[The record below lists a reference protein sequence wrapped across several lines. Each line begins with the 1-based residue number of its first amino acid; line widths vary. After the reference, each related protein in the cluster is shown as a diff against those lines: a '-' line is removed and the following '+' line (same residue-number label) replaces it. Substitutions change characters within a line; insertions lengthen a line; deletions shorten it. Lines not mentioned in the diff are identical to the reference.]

1 MKRSLREEADD
12 GSHGRGGDE
21 GRAMGPAV
29 GGAGGEWAST
39 EEQQLPTYQAALDR
53 LAVGAGHR
61 VLEVGCGSGV
71 FLRAAA
77 DRGAA
82 VTGVDSSERLVE
94 LARGR
99 APEADVR
106 VGDLQALP
114 FGDDAFDVVAGFNS
128 FFFAS
133 DVVAAL
139 REAGRVARTGGS
151 VVIQVWGLHGTCDL
165 DAIKPIVRPYFPGF
179 DPSAP
184 PPPDLAAPGALE
196 GLATTAGLK
205 RAETFDVSWVYVYAD
220 DDALTRSLLS
230 AGGAAT
236 PPERGSRRRRADR
249 VLEPFRTAAG
259 GYRLENT
266 WHFLI
271 ATA

>member
-1 MKRSLREEADD
+1 VTATGVVGAKAQRWGRLWGARAD
-12 GSHGRGGDE
+12 
-21 GRAMGPAV
+21 
-29 GGAGGEWAST
+29 EWALT
-39 EEQQLPTYQAALDR
+39 EEQQLPTYEAALDR
-53 LAVGAGHR
+53 VGVGAGQR

-77 DRGAA
+77 ERGAA

-94 LARGR
+94 LAGGR
-99 APEADVR
+99 VPDAELM

-114 FGDDAFDVVAGFNS
+114 FGDDSFDVVAGFNA
-128 FFFAS
+128 FFFAA
-133 DVVAAL
+133 DMVAAL
-139 REAGRVARTGGS
+139 REAGRVARPGGS
-151 VVIQVWGLHGTCDL
+151 VVIQVWGRHGTCDL
-165 DAIKPIVRPYFPGF
+165 DAIKPVVRPYFPGY

-184 PPPDLAAPGALE
+184 PPPDLAEPGTLE
-196 GLATTAGLK
+196 GMAAAAGL
-205 RAETFDVSWVYVYAD
+205 RPAETFDVSWAYVYAD

-230 AGGAAT
+230 AGGVGDAAGVRE
-236 PPERGSRRRRADR
+236 PEVRKALLD

>member
-1 MKRSLREEADD
+1 MGAPGAVETKAERW
-12 GSHGRGGDE
+12 GRLWGE
-21 GRAMGPAV
+21 RAE
-29 GGAGGEWAST
+29 EWALT
-39 EEQQLPTYQAALDR
+39 EEQQLPTYEAALDR

-94 LARGR
+94 FARRR

-106 VGDLQALP
+106 VADLQALP
-114 FGDDAFDVVAGFNS
+114 FGDDGFDVVAGFNA

-133 DVVAAL
+133 DMVAAL
-139 REAGRVARTGGS
+139 REAGRVARPGGS

-165 DAIKPIVRPYFPGF
+165 DAIKPIIRPFFPGF

-196 GLATTAGLK
+196 GLATAAGLTP
-205 RAETFDVSWVYVYAD
+205 AEAFDMSWAYLYAD
-220 DDALTRSLLS
+220 DDALARSLLS
-230 AGGAAT
+230 AGGVGDAAGERE
-236 PPERGSRRRRADR
+236 PEVRQELIE
-249 VLEPFRTAAG
+249 VLAPFRTAG

>member
-1 MKRSLREEADD
+1 MAATDAVDTKAERWGRLWGERAD
-12 GSHGRGGDE
+12 
-21 GRAMGPAV
+21 
-29 GGAGGEWAST
+29 EWALT
-39 EEQQLPTYQAALDR
+39 EQQQLPTYEAALDR
-53 LAVGAGHR
+53 LGVGAGDR

-71 FLRAAA
+71 FLRAAV

-99 APEADVR
+99 APEADIR

-114 FGDDAFDVVAGFNS
+114 FDDDTFDVVAGFNA

-133 DVVAAL
+133 DMVAAL
-139 REAGRVARTGGS
+139 REAGRVARPGGS
-151 VVIQVWGLHGTCDL
+151 VVIQVWGQHGTCDL
-165 DAIKPIVRPYFPGF
+165 DAIKPIIRPYFPGY

-184 PPPDLAAPGALE
+184 PPPDLADPGALE
-196 GLATTAGLK
+196 GITAAAGLTP
-205 RAETFDVSWVYVYAD
+205 AEAFDVSWAYVYAD
-220 DDALTRSLLS
+220 DDALARSLLS
-230 AGGAAT
+230 AGGLGEAAGERE
-236 PPERGSRRRRADR
+236 PELRRALID
-249 VLEPFRTAAG
+249 VLEPFRTADG

-271 ATA
+271 ATARSAV

>member
-1 MKRSLREEADD
+1 MTTTDVMGTKAV
-12 GSHGRGGDE
+12 GW
-21 GRAMGPAV
+21 GRAWGSRAD
-29 GGAGGEWAST
+29 AWAET
-39 EEQQLPTYQAALDR
+39 EEQQLPTYEAALAR
-53 LAVGAGHR
+53 LDVGPGRR

-82 VTGVDSSERLVE
+82 VTGLDSSERLVE

-99 APEADVR
+99 APEADVV

-114 FGDDAFDVVAGFNS
+114 FADDCFDVVAGFNA
-128 FFFAS
+128 FFFAA
-133 DVVAAL
+133 DIVEAL
-139 REAGRVARTGGS
+139 REARRVARAGGS
-151 VVIQVWGLHGTCDL
+151 VVVQVWGRHGTCDL
-165 DAIKPIVRPYFPGF
+165 DAIKQVVRPYFPGY

-184 PPPDLAAPGALE
+184 PPPDLAEPGMLE
-196 GLATTAGLK
+196 GLAVAAGLTP
-205 RAETFDVSWVYVYAD
+205 AETFDVSWSYVYAD
-220 DDALTRSLLS
+220 EDALTRSLLS
-230 AGGAAT
+230 AGGVGDAAG
-236 PPERGSRRRRADR
+236 PREGEVRRALID
-249 VLEPFRTAAG
+249 VLAPFRAGGG